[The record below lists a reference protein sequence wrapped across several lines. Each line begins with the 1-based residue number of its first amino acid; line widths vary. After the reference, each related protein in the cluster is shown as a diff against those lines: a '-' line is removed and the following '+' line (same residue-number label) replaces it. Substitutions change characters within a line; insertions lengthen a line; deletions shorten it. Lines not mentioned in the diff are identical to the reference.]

1 MVSVIIYYNNH
12 KLLFLKLLVRCQANF
27 FLLQNMEREII
38 NSVSDEECMNFN
50 SNLQYLDPF
59 QSAQDPLEGFTEEF
73 LKMQSQPKSK
83 KTSQQRRNKMKCK
96 TKKNI
101 AATSEAIKS
110 NKYRDVHSFVINSA
124 PKKGLR
130 LIKIQVIQMDGSQRV
145 SDCVN
150 DDCVVLSSQYVVKDV
165 GDEIMD
171 QTEKIISNISKKIC
185 GYSYTSCF

>member
-1 MVSVIIYYNNH
+1 
-12 KLLFLKLLVRCQANF
+12 
-27 FLLQNMEREII
+27 MEREKI
-38 NSVSDEECMNFN
+38 NSISDEECTNF
-50 SNLQYLDPF
+50 SSDLQYIDPF

-73 LKMQSQPKSK
+73 LKMQSAPKSK
-83 KTSQQRRNKMKCK
+83 KTSQQRRKMKCK

-101 AATSEAIKS
+101 VAASGAIKS

-124 PKKGLR
+124 PTKGLR